1 MAKREV
7 SVTKAWLRSWPIAAP
22 LPEFRPTSSKPRAAK
37 GRPRHYVFRYQP
49 REKSFSLALQFKK
62 SHADRDE
69 IVRVLQAILADL
81 TR

>member
-1 MAKREV
+1 MMAMLDRVQREGATRDDV
-7 SVTKAWLRSWPIAAP
+7 RRIAKEA
-22 LPEFRPTSSKPRAAK
+22 KPRAAK

-69 IVRVLQAILADL
+69 IIRVLQAILADL